1 MNNAKVCGDKLRSN
15 NHRRWRIVEN
25 AKVRG
30 DELWSNSH
38 RRWRIVVNSMQA
50 RALRS
55 NVRAQ
60 LGDSYEYESER
71 RRRSVVVAAS
81 QIP

>member
-60 LGDSYEYESER
+60 LGER
-71 RRRSVVVAAS
+71 
-81 QIP
+81 QE